1 MYSKKFGKGLKDI
14 IKSGKPEMRD
24 RVRELS
30 SLLKQD
36 PHTKRP
42 NVDLK
47 LISFRKESI
56 YRVRIGDYRIVYE
69 VDEENKLIMVTKIFP
84 RGKGY

>member
-1 MYSKKFGKGLKDI
+1 MKNI
-14 IKSGKPEMRD
+14 IKSGRPEMRD
-24 RVRELS
+24 RVRALS

-47 LISFRKESI
+47 LISSRKESI

-69 VDEENKLIMVTKIFP
+69 VDEKEKLIMVTKIFP

>member
-1 MYSKKFGKGLKDI
+1 
-14 IKSGKPEMRD
+14 MRD

-36 PHTKRP
+36 PHTKHP

-47 LISFRKESI
+47 LISSRKENI

-69 VDEENKLIMVTKIFP
+69 VDKENKLIMITKIFP